1 MGWGGVGLGDGR
13 FVTSARQ
20 LAKNLELPTVNDLGY
35 TKRYVRCLQVRGWED
50 RGSWIVDG
58 CGWSGLD

>member
-1 MGWGGVGLGDGR
+1 MKCKAVEMFYDLSIFCYDS

-35 TKRYVRCLQVRGWED
+35 TKRYVRCLQVQQ
-50 RGSWIVDG
+50 
-58 CGWSGLD
+58 

>member
-1 MGWGGVGLGDGR
+1 MQVFVVGR

-35 TKRYVRCLQVRGWED
+35 TKRYVRCLQVEQQAISD
-50 RGSWIVDG
+50 LIVN
-58 CGWSGLD
+58 